1 MWRLSY
7 SLIRGA
13 VNLQYWMQR
22 RFSTAGLFVLSVI
35 AVAGALGIDTQQT
48 LAYQVFS
55 LGIALL
61 AVAMGVAYLRGAQV
75 TVERSLP
82 RAVNAGTTFTYRLR
96 LRNTGSTPLA
106 GLAVLDR
113 IADHSPSFAEF
124 RRRLRFPTYR
134 GFWRLWRERR
144 VGWIEEAAVGTLAP
158 GGEVEVKVEAHA
170 VKRGIMD
177 LDEVVVARADPT
189 GLMRSVARLPL
200 AAKLIV
206 LPRRYRL
213 PPLSLPGARRYQ
225 PGGVALAAS
234 VGDSEEFL
242 GLRDYR
248 PGDALPRIHWKS
260 FARTGRPI
268 VREYQDEF
276 FERYALALDT
286 AAPPATT
293 RKATAAQRDAFE
305 DAVAVTASFVW
316 TLDTQEC
323 LLDLLFVEDQAY
335 CYTAG
340 RGQMQPAGLLE
351 VLAGVR
357 LAQEPALDALR
368 NAIAARRS
376 ELSGCVLVLID
387 WDAQRAALVDSLRA
401 MGLELRVLV
410 VCAAPATA
418 PPASV
423 TLLMPGDIE
432 QGLAKL

>member
-7 SLIRGA
+7 TLIRAA
-13 VNLQYWMQR
+13 VALQYWLQR
-22 RFSTAGLFVLSVI
+22 RFSRAGLFLLGVLTL
-35 AVAGALGIDTQQT
+35 AGALGADTQQT
-48 LAYQVFS
+48 LAYQLFAF
-55 LGIALL
+55 GAALL
-61 AVAMGVAYLRGAQV
+61 AVVMGVAFFRGVPV

-82 RAVNAGTTFTYRLR
+82 RAVAAGTAFTYRVR
-96 LRNTGSTPLA
+96 VRNTGRRPLA
-106 GLAVLDR
+106 GVALLDR
-113 IADHSPSFAEF
+113 IADHSPSLAEF

-144 VGWIEEAAVGTLAP
+144 VGWIEEAAVPPLAP
-158 GGEVEVKVEAHA
+158 GAQIEVKIEAHA
-170 VKRGIMD
+170 LKRGIMN
-177 LDEVVVARADPT
+177 LDEVVVARAEPA
-189 GLMRSVARLPL
+189 GLFRSVARLPL
-200 AAKLIV
+200 PANIVV

-242 GLRDYR
+242 GLREYR

-286 AAPPATT
+286 AARPGLT
-293 RKATAAQRDAFE
+293 RRQSAAQLAAFE
-305 DAVAVTASFVW
+305 EAVAVTASFVW

-323 LLDLLFVEDQAY
+323 LLDLLFVEDQTY

-340 RGQMQPAGLLE
+340 RGQIQPAGLLE

-357 LAQEPALDALR
+357 LADATSLGALR
-368 NAIAARRS
+368 NAIAARRA

-387 WDAQRAALVDSLRA
+387 WDAGRAALVDSLRA
-401 MGLELRVLV
+401 AGLELRVLV
-410 VCAAPATA
+410 VNAAPAIA
-418 PPASV
+418 PPPGIA
-423 TLLMPGDIE
+423 LLDPADME
-432 QGLAKL
+432 AGLAKL